1 MEEMRD
7 LQQLSRRFKR
17 LLVTLIATALAA
29 VMVTY
34 AWYIYNANRH
44 ITDVKMAAGTGATF
58 LISDEYN
65 GEYKSNAGL
74 SFQGF
79 LNPVST
85 DSIENGFQKVT
96 GFTGGTTQD
105 SLLATF
111 FGPAQR
117 SDYYET
123 TLYLATSSLPTDV
136 YLADIRFDD
145 IDKANPIS
153 TALRVGL
160 VVHQPGENQPVVN
173 QYVFELSQEHNP
185 QANYNTKNG
194 KAGDVLD
201 STKTDG
207 STVTFTPLNSTNYC
221 EYDEEAGKVTKP
233 GTKLVTLPAA
243 VDGASHSV
251 PVQVDVYVWL
261 EGCDEDCTNNLYGTS
276 LASLALLFAGSQG

>member
-17 LLVTLIATALAA
+17 LLVTLIVTALAA

-96 GFTGGTTQD
+96 GFTGGYHARFVTGYV
-105 SLLATF
+105 F
-111 FGPAQR
+111 W
-117 SDYYET
+117 
-123 TLYLATSSLPTDV
+123 TSS
-136 YLADIRFDD
+136 
-145 IDKANPIS
+145 
-153 TALRVGL
+153 AL
-160 VVHQPGENQPVVN
+160 
-173 QYVFELSQEHNP
+173 
-185 QANYNTKNG
+185 
-194 KAGDVLD
+194 
-201 STKTDG
+201 
-207 STVTFTPLNSTNYC
+207 
-221 EYDEEAGKVTKP
+221 
-233 GTKLVTLPAA
+233 
-243 VDGASHSV
+243 
-251 PVQVDVYVWL
+251 
-261 EGCDEDCTNNLYGTS
+261 
-276 LASLALLFAGSQG
+276 

>member
-1 MEEMRD
+1 MEEMCD

-17 LLVTLIATALAA
+17 LLVTLIVTVLAA

-96 GFTGGTTQD
+96 SFTGGTTQD

-111 FGPAQR
+111 FGQLSALTTMKLR
-117 SDYYET
+117 SIW
-123 TLYLATSSLPTDV
+123 LP
-136 YLADIRFDD
+136 IHF
-145 IDKANPIS
+145 
-153 TALRVGL
+153 
-160 VVHQPGENQPVVN
+160 
-173 QYVFELSQEHNP
+173 
-185 QANYNTKNG
+185 
-194 KAGDVLD
+194 
-201 STKTDG
+201 
-207 STVTFTPLNSTNYC
+207 PLMC
-221 EYDEEAGKVTKP
+221 I
-233 GTKLVTLPAA
+233 
-243 VDGASHSV
+243 
-251 PVQVDVYVWL
+251 
-261 EGCDEDCTNNLYGTS
+261 
-276 LASLALLFAGSQG
+276 